1 MIKRLRIT
9 INGEPYE
16 VTAEVFDDDG
26 VAAPPKQS
34 AALSTVPPPV
44 MSPVLSPD
52 PRPLVASGSGM
63 VTSPMSGRLVSYSV
77 KVGDDIAIGDELA
90 IVEAMK
96 MNTYV
101 HAESGGK
108 VLDLLA
114 TPGDGVEEGQS
125 LLRIG

>member
-16 VTAEVFDDDG
+16 VTAEVFDDADG
-26 VAAPPKQS
+26 SAPVAQS
-34 AALSTVPPPV
+34 ASLSTVAPPAAS
-44 MSPVLSPD
+44 SPS
-52 PRPLVASGSGM
+52 RPLAAAGSG
-63 VTSPMSGRLVSYSV
+63 VVVSPMSGRLVSYSV
-77 KVGDDIAIGDELA
+77 KAGDAIAIGDELA

-108 VLDLLA
+108 VLELLA

>member
-16 VTAEVFDDDG
+16 VTAEVFDDAAG
-26 VAAPPKQS
+26 AAVAPKA
-34 AALSTVPPPV
+34 AALSTVSPPV
-44 MSPVLSPD
+44 VSPAS
-52 PRPLVASGSGM
+52 RPLAASGTGA
-63 VTSPMSGRLVSYSV
+63 VVSPMSGRLVSYSV
-77 KVGDDIAIGDELA
+77 KAGDDVSIGDVLA

-101 HAESGGK
+101 HAESDGK
-108 VLDLLA
+108 ILELLA

>member
-16 VTAEVFDDDG
+16 VTAEVFDDAG
-26 VAAPPKQS
+26 VTAPLTQS

-44 MSPVLSPD
+44 MSPVLSPE
-52 PRPLVASGSGM
+52 PRPLAASGSGM
-63 VTSPMSGRLVSYSV
+63 ITSPMSGRLVSYSV
-77 KVGDDIAIGDELA
+77 KVGDEVAIGDELA

-108 VLDLLA
+108 VLELLA
-114 TPGDGVEEGQS
+114 IPGDGVEEGQS

>member
-16 VTAEVFDDDG
+16 VTAEVFDDAG
-26 VAAPPKQS
+26 GSAQAPQS
-34 AALSTVPPPV
+34 ASLSTVTPPV
-44 MSPVLSPD
+44 MSPA
-52 PRPLVASGSGM
+52 PRPLAASGTGL

-77 KVGDDIAIGDELA
+77 KAGDDVAVGDELA

-108 VLDLLA
+108 VLELLA

>member
-16 VTAEVFDDDG
+16 VTAEVFDDGDV
-26 VAAPPKQS
+26 VAPAPQP

-44 MSPVLSPD
+44 MSPVLASA
-52 PRPLVASGSGM
+52 PRPSAVSGTGM
-63 VTSPMSGRLVSYSV
+63 VASPMSGRLVSFSV

-101 HAESGGK
+101 HSESGGK
-108 VLDLLA
+108 VLELLA
-114 TPGDGVEEGQS
+114 TPGDGVEEGQG
-125 LLRIG
+125 LLRVG

>member
-16 VTAEVFDDDG
+16 VTAEVFDDAG
-26 VAAPPKQS
+26 GASPPTQS

-44 MSPVLSPD
+44 LSPE

-108 VLDLLA
+108 VRELLA

>member
-1 MIKRLRIT
+1 MTKRLRIT

-16 VTAEVFDDDG
+16 VTAEVFDEAG
-26 VAAPPKQS
+26 SPQPSAAPV
-34 AALSTVPPPV
+34 AVAPPV
-44 MSPVLSPD
+44 ISPT
-52 PRPLVASGSGM
+52 PRPSVSSGGG
-63 VTSPMSGRLVSYSV
+63 VVGSPMSGRLVSYSV
-77 KVGDDIAIGDELA
+77 KAGDDVAVGDVLA

-108 VLDLLA
+108 VLELLA
-114 TPGDGVEEGQS
+114 NAGDGVEEGQS